1 MVYWLWAAIAA
12 LIIAVA
18 VLGIKLF
25 MLKKSVKE
33 IEAAFNERLEADTNT
48 LVCVSCRDKNVLS
61 LAGSINGQLR
71 LLRKERHR
79 FQQGDAELK
88 NAVTNISHDLR
99 TPLTAIFGYLELL
112 EKEEKSPKAKQYLE
126 IIGTRCEALKQLVDE
141 LFRYSVILSADDD
154 FKIEEVVINNIAQ
167 ESLAGFYAVLE
178 GRGITPEIIMPDK
191 PVKCFANREGL
202 SRVFS
207 NILNNAVK
215 YSDSDLFFEL
225 TEQGE
230 IIFENTAAA
239 LDEIQLG
246 RLFDRFYTVETAR
259 NSTGLGLSISK
270 TLIEKM
276 NGKISAQYENN
287 KLKIVIKLLLSA

>member
-1 MVYWLWAAIAA
+1 MVYWLLAVIAV

-48 LVCVSCRDKNVLS
+48 LVCVSCRDKDILS

-112 EKEEKSPKAKQYLE
+112 EKEEKSSAAKRYLE

-141 LFRYSVILSADDD
+141 LFRYSVILSADED

-178 GRGITPEIIMPDK
+178 GRGITPEIIMPDT

-215 YSDSDLFFEL
+215 YSNGDLFFEL
-225 TEQGE
+225 TSNGK
-230 IIFENTAAA
+230 IIFENTAAG
-239 LDEIQLG
+239 LDEVQLG
-246 RLFDRFYTVETAR
+246 RLFDRFYTVEAAR

-270 TLIEKM
+270 TLVEKM
-276 NGKISAQYENN
+276 NGTISARYESN
-287 KLKIVIKLLLSA
+287 KLKIVISLLLSA

>member
-1 MVYWLWAAIAA
+1 MVYWLLAVIAA
-12 LIIAVA
+12 LIIVIT
-18 VLGIKLF
+18 VLGVKLF

-33 IEAAFNERLEADTNT
+33 IEAAFKERLEADTNT
-48 LVCVSCRDKNVLS
+48 LVCVSCRDKNILS
-61 LAGSINGQLR
+61 LAGSINSQLR

-99 TPLTAIFGYLELL
+99 TPLTAIFGYLELF

-126 IIGTRCEALKQLVDE
+126 IIGARCEALKQLVDE

-154 FKIEEVVINNIAQ
+154 FKIEEVVINNLAQ
-167 ESLAGFYAVLE
+167 ESLAGFYAVLKS
-178 GRGITPEIIMPDK
+178 RGITPEIIMPNK

-215 YSDSDLFFEL
+215 YSGGDLFFEL

-230 IIFENTAAA
+230 IIFENTAAG
-239 LDEIQLG
+239 LDEVQLG

-270 TLIEKM
+270 TLVEKM
-276 NGKISAQYENN
+276 NGAISAYYENN
-287 KLKIVIKLLLSA
+287 KLKIVIKLLLCV